1 MTSLERFNASM
12 SYAPTDAVPNWEL
25 GAWPQA
31 ILRWENEGLPPEKCR
46 GDWFSGLPAW
56 GMDLRVFAPIHFAF
70 LPLFDHEVLEET
82 DEYVVARNALG
93 IVSRALKEGS
103 VGGGRMS
110 MDQYLD
116 HPVHNRAEWEALKK
130 RLDPTSPGRYPAHWD
145 ELVAGW
151 RERDRPLVLGHNCGP
166 CGFYWRMREW
176 LGTEELSL
184 AFYDEPAMIADMC
197 EFYADFTIEV
207 TRRARADITF
217 DYFNL
222 NEDLAFKH
230 GPLVSPA
237 LFQKFVFPPMKRLIQ
252 TLKADGVRFVSLD
265 TDGNPGPLIPL
276 FLEAGV
282 DILWPLEQASEETN
296 PYDLRRKWGR
306 DLRLWGAVDKREIA
320 RGPAAI
326 DAHLA
331 SLAPLVEEGG
341 FVPHLDHTFPPDI
354 SAANF
359 SHYMEQKARL
369 LRGEFGA

>member
-1 MTSLERFNASM
+1 MTSLDRFNASM
-12 SYAPTDAVPNWEL
+12 TYSPADAVPNWEL

-31 ILRWENEGLPPEKCR
+31 ILRWESEGLPPERCR
-46 GDWFSGLPAW
+46 GDWFAGLPAW
-56 GMDLRVFAPIHFAF
+56 DMDLRIFAPIHFAF
-70 LPLFDHEVLEET
+70 LPMFEPEVLEET
-82 DEYVVARNALG
+82 PEYIVARNGLG

-116 HPVHNRAEWEALKK
+116 HPVHNRAEWEQLKK
-130 RLDPTSPGRYPAHWD
+130 RLDPTDPARYPADWD
-145 ELVAGW
+145 QQVESW
-151 RERDRPLVLGHNCGP
+151 RASPLPKVLGRNCGP

-184 AFYDEPAMIADMC
+184 AFYDNPAMIADMC
-197 EFYADFTIEV
+197 ETFADFTIEV
-207 TRRARADITF
+207 TRRARADLTW

-237 LFQKFVFPPMKRLIQ
+237 LFRKLVFPAMKRLIDE
-252 TLKADGVRFVSLD
+252 LKRHGVRYVSLD

-282 DILWPLEQASEETN
+282 DILWPLEQAAEGMN
-296 PYDLRRKWGR
+296 PYDLRRRWGR
-306 DLRLWGAVDKREIA
+306 ELRLWGAVDKREIA

-331 SLAPLVEEGG
+331 SLAPLVEQGG
-341 FVPHLDHTFPPDI
+341 FIPTLDHTFPPDI
-354 SAANF
+354 SAASF
-359 SHYMEQKARL
+359 CHYMEQKARL